1 MCFQSLPVQNVG
13 SAAQTLK
20 QLNRKFSPHSTFF
33 TQLPRISLCIDRMTA
48 GAQKFIVLDFGYR
61 VMLSDLIVPASEYM
75 SSLRI
80 DAWLKD
86 EKTDSIFV
94 ASTSEIGAKSLTI
107 SDLLPPIICRFL
119 KVF

>member
-1 MCFQSLPVQNVG
+1 
-13 SAAQTLK
+13 
-20 QLNRKFSPHSTFF
+20 
-33 TQLPRISLCIDRMTA
+33 MTA

>member
-1 MCFQSLPVQNVG
+1 
-13 SAAQTLK
+13 
-20 QLNRKFSPHSTFF
+20 
-33 TQLPRISLCIDRMTA
+33 MTG
-48 GAQKFIVLDFGYR
+48 GAQKFIVLDFGYK
-61 VMLSDLIVPASEYM
+61 VMLGDLIVPASEYM
-75 SSLRI
+75 PSLRI

-119 KVF
+119 KVFWKKFIFFINFIVS